1 MKSAVTISSPT
12 TSDKTQQQ
20 PFHQQA
26 QDQLLPRWNTTIQ
39 ELSSHQFII
48 YYHNSTLYLIT
59 YQHHKTK
66 QLPFHYSVLLHTIVS
81 LFSNFSLWSLQ
92 DQAAQNEKIMT
103 PHFQSVSVTVPVY
116 SWHHINTNECYLFL
130 FILVRLHYRILQ
142 IQCSLVYWELWESHN
157 LQPLCHLGN
166 PYHLT
171 SVT

>member
-26 QDQLLPRWNTTIQ
+26 QDRLLLRRNTTIQ
-39 ELSSHQFII
+39 ELSSNQFII

-116 SWHHINTNECYLFL
+116 STLASHKHKWVLPFSFYPGQTALQDITNTMFPSLL
-130 FILVRLHYRILQ
+130 RALRI
-142 IQCSLVYWELWESHN
+142 
-157 LQPLCHLGN
+157 
-166 PYHLT
+166 T
-171 SVT
+171 